1 MININLWTINKT
13 KYHMEIEKDKTIG
26 EIKRNICEKIIGEK
40 TDEIKICY
48 KKKVLNDNIKIGSLN
63 IGKNEKMIVLS
74 PKIKLIQRKIS
85 HKINEITTTS
95 NVTFEKINS
104 SFYKILSISEEYY
117 KEKMEIIK
125 ELERRNHIYRNDL
138 GSEPIIIHNDF
149 NDFEIKVA
157 IPC

>member
-1 MININLWTINKT
+1 MIDVDLWTINRT
-13 KYHMEIEKDKTIG
+13 KYHMKIEKDKTIG
-26 EIKRNICEKIIGEK
+26 EMKRNICEKIIGEK

-48 KKKVLNDNIKIGSLN
+48 KKKVLSDHIEIGSLN
-63 IGKNEKMIVLS
+63 IGKNEKIVVLS
-74 PKIKLIQRKIS
+74 PKIKLIPRKIS
-85 HKINEITTTS
+85 HKIDEITTVS
-95 NVTFEKINS
+95 NVTFENINS

-117 KEKMEIIK
+117 KEKTEMIL
-125 ELERRNHIYRNDL
+125 ELERRNNIYRNDL